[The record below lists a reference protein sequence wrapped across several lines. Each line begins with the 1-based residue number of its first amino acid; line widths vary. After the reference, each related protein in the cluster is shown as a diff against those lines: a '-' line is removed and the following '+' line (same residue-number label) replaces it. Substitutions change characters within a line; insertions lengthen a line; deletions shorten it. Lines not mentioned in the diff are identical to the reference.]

1 MCFHSITRVGRHATE
16 EGSRMSWV
24 QRRPEYAVA
33 IVFVSSM
40 FMNILDTTVVNV
52 ALPAMAHQFGVRA
65 TDAEWVVTGYLMSL
79 AVWIPASGWLGDRF
93 GTKRTL
99 LASIALFTLASV
111 LCGLASNLTFLVL
124 ARILQGVGGGLM
136 SPVGT
141 AMLFRAFPPERRAN
155 AARVL
160 IIPTVVAPA
169 LGPVL
174 GGFLVDTLSW
184 HWVFLVNV
192 PIGLAALAFGAW
204 SLKEHREPSA
214 GRFDLAGFLLA
225 GVGLSLLLYA
235 LSTGPVLGWGTP
247 TVVGSAGVGALAAVA
262 FVWNELRV
270 RTPMLKLRLLADRH
284 FRNTNIA
291 AAFGS
296 ASFMGLLF
304 LMPIFLQSARGES
317 AFSSGLTTFPEALGV
332 LVSSQLVGKLYPRVG
347 PRRLIAFGLASVSV
361 VTVVIALVGLT
372 ADLWVLRGLMFA
384 AGASI
389 AFLFISQ
396 QAATFARVSSADT
409 GQASAIFNTQR
420 QVASMLGVALLA
432 TLLSVRLGAGG
443 VQPGPQA
450 IEAFRLAFLVSAL
463 LALGGVGAGLAIRD
477 EDAASTMRGGRGRAI
492 SSEAAQAAMH

>member
-1 MCFHSITRVGRHATE
+1 
-16 EGSRMSWV
+16 MSWV

>member
-1 MCFHSITRVGRHATE
+1 
-16 EGSRMSWV
+16 MSWV

-33 IVFVSSM
+33 VVFVSAM
-40 FMNILDTTVVNV
+40 FMNILDITVVNV
-52 ALPAMAHQFGVRA
+52 ALPAVAQQFGVRA
-65 TDAEWVVTGYLMSL
+65 ADAEWVVTGYLMSL

-93 GTKRTL
+93 GTKRTF
-99 LASIALFTLASV
+99 LASLMLFTLASAV
-111 LCGLASNLTFLVL
+111 CGMASSLPQLVM

-192 PIGLAALAFGAW
+192 PIGIAALAFGLW
-204 SLKEHREPSA
+204 SLQEHREPSA
-214 GRFDLAGFLLA
+214 GRFDVAGFLLA

-235 LSTGPVLGWGTP
+235 LSTGPVLGWSTPSVMGT
-247 TVVGSAGVGALAAVA
+247 AAVGALAAVA

-284 FRNTNIA
+284 FRNANLA
-291 AAFGS
+291 SASGS

-304 LMPIFLQSARGES
+304 LMPIYLQSARGES

-347 PRRLIAFGLASVSV
+347 PRRLIAFGLVCV
-361 VTVVIALVGLT
+361 CVCIVIIALVGLT

-384 AGASI
+384 VGASI

-432 TLLSVRLGAGG
+432 TLLSARLGPGG
-443 VQPGPQA
+443 VQPGPQTL
-450 IEAFRLAFLVSAL
+450 EAFRLAFLASAL
-463 LALGGVGAGLAIRD
+463 LALGGVAAGLAIRD
-477 EDAASTMRGGRGRAI
+477 EDAASTMQGGRGRPD
-492 SSEAAQAAMH
+492 SSTAAQAAVH